1 MSRGLRLGGRVFAP
15 SAGFT
20 VLTLLLCALLLRL
33 GVWQWHKG
41 IQRQEQWTRF
51 ARGADQVIAL
61 FARALSAVPL
71 FERVSVTGRLD
82 GARQFLLDN
91 RSYRGRAGYGVLTPL
106 TRADAAVLLS
116 DRGWVP
122 STGTRAR
129 LPDIAFEAAAP
140 VTLSGRIAELPS
152 PGLASGRSAPEA
164 RAAWPKVTSYPSL
177 AALFLLPLVVAF
189 FTYYGSPWRPARRVN
204 HGVLITPA
212 RPLPP
217 VRLPQRRGA
226 AAAHGTPLR
235 GTWSLVYVGNG
246 ACDGACRQALW
257 VMRQTRLALNNDMTR
272 VQRVFLVSAECC
284 AGELLGREQA
294 GLEIL
299 DAAGP
304 AGAALLREFPS
315 PGRAHSLFVVDPL
328 GNLMMSY
335 DARRDPH
342 GLLEDLK
349 KLLKLSHIG

>member
-1 MSRGLRLGGRVFAP
+1 MNSP
-15 SAGFT
+15 
-20 VLTLLLCALLLRL
+20 
-33 GVWQWHKG
+33 
-41 IQRQEQWTRF
+41 
-51 ARGADQVIAL
+51 
-61 FARALSAVPL
+61 ARAL
-71 FERVSVTGRLD
+71 
-82 GARQFLLDN
+82 
-91 RSYRGRAGYGVLTPL
+91 
-106 TRADAAVLLS
+106 
-116 DRGWVP
+116 
-122 STGTRAR
+122 RAR
-129 LPDIAFEAAAP
+129 NLR
-140 VTLSGRIAELPS
+140 TLAG
-152 PGLASGRSAPEA
+152 
-164 RAAWPKVTSYPSL
+164 L
-177 AALFLLPLVVAF
+177 AALFLLPLVAAF

-272 VQRVFLVSAECC
+272 VQRVFLVTAECC

-315 PGRAHSLFVVDPL
+315 PGREQSLFVVDPL
-328 GNLMMSY
+328 GNVMMSY

-349 KLLKLSHIG
+349 KLLNLSHIG